1 MTHSHPTREKST
13 PALLGG
19 AFNVSNAFDNHAN
32 IACDIVLY
40 LPQTVAF
47 VERQFL
53 PTHTTPRL
61 YSFTKHYA
69 LTTRLGF
76 PGAAVH
82 LLAS

>member
-1 MTHSHPTREKST
+1 MIHSHPTREKST

-19 AFNVSNAFDNHAN
+19 AFNVSNAFDTVTNQ
-32 IACDIVLY
+32 L
-40 LPQTVAF
+40 LTVAF

-53 PTHTTPRL
+53 PTHATPRS
-61 YSFTKHYA
+61 YSFTKQYA

-82 LLAS
+82 LLVS

>member
-53 PTHTTPRL
+53 PTYATPRSYKVSEL
-61 YSFTKHYA
+61 YA
-69 LTTRLGF
+69 PVTRLGF

>member
-13 PALLGG
+13 PALPGG

-40 LPQTVAF
+40 LPLTVAF

-53 PTHTTPRL
+53 PTHATPRSYTVSEL
-61 YSFTKHYA
+61 YA
-69 LTTRLGF
+69 PVTRLGF
-76 PGAAVH
+76 PGAAIH
-82 LLAS
+82 LPTS